1 LWEVHV
7 NKKTVYIL
15 LGIALIVGLVLGYG
29 GGTLFGPPRA
39 GKVRNANLEVG
50 DEAPDFR
57 LYDHTGRVVKLDDYR
72 GKKNVVL
79 AFLPGAFTPV

>member
-1 LWEVHV
+1 M
-7 NKKTVYIL
+7 NKRTMYIF
-15 LGIALIVGLVLGYG
+15 LGVALIVGLVLGYG
-29 GGTLFGPPRA
+29 GVTLFGPVGA
-39 GKVRNANLEVG
+39 GKVRNARLEVN

-57 LYDHTGRVVKLDDYR
+57 LRDHTGRTIQLSDYL